1 LDFQGLEDLLMINL
15 SGLGKVLQ
23 QMIKFIVE
31 ILDELFGWNG
41 VKVKPNSDMKGFG
54 QVMSWFVNVFF

>member
-1 LDFQGLEDLLMINL
+1 MINL